1 MGDMASTSRG
11 LMMNFM
17 MTQLEGSVAAQEAS
31 NDTVARRNVTGKD
44 LELFANLCSIF
55 TTEG

>member
-1 MGDMASTSRG
+1 MWCETALVRVA
-11 LMMNFM
+11 L
-17 MTQLEGSVAAQEAS
+17 SVAAQEAS
-31 NDTVARRNVTGKD
+31 NDTVERRNVTGKD

>member
-1 MGDMASTSRG
+1 MASTSRG
-11 LMMNFM
+11 LMMKFM